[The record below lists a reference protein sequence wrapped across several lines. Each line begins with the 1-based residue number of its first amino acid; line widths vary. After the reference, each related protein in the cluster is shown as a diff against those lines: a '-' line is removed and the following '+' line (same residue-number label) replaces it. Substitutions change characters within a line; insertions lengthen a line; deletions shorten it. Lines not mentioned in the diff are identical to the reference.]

1 MLNKLLF
8 KNQDKKQLVV
18 AMIGAFL
25 GIAFLI
31 ISIHY
36 LIKVNQFGEGS
47 EILGPNTVIVQKK
60 VSNSNTLGL
69 ARTDFSKSEI
79 EKIKAKPFIDDV
91 KPVISNNFNVSFETA
106 DPVVPR
112 FRSDVFIQTVDPEFL
127 DVKIP
132 SWEWKEGDEFV
143 PLIMPRDF
151 VVMLNTFMSA
161 NDIKQISDDVVMSIK
176 CKFTLSNEDDKEWV
190 DCRIVGFTNEV
201 SAMLV
206 PESFMDY
213 GNKKYSDG
221 SDQKITQIMIQ
232 GKEGKFGEVEQ
243 LLNNRGLESKNAQ
256 VVVGRL
262 KSIVGTLVF
271 IVLCISIIAVFVSGL
286 VLIQFMQLLMTRNAI
301 EVRTLMRIG
310 YHPNKIIRKFFIYF
324 IKVFGVVAIMGTI
337 AFFITKY
344 FLDDTFISGG
354 IYIDTDLSLWSFM
367 ALLIAYVIF
376 SLASYFSA
384 KKGIFNEY

>member
-8 KNQDKKQLVV
+8 KNQDKKQLVI

-36 LIKVNQFGEGS
+36 LIKVNQFGKGT
-47 EILGPNTVIVQKK
+47 EILGPNTVIVQKQ
-60 VSNSNTLGL
+60 VTNSNALGL

-79 EKIKAKPFIDDV
+79 KKIKAKPFVTDV

-132 SWEWKEGDEFV
+132 SWEWQEGDEFV
-143 PLIMPRDF
+143 PVIMPRDF

-176 CKFTLSNEDDKEWV
+176 CKFTLSNEDKKEWV

-206 PESFMDY
+206 PQSFMEY
-213 GNKKYSDG
+213 GNQKYSDG

-243 LLNNRGLESKNAQ
+243 LLNKRGLESKNAQ

-271 IVLCISIIAVFVSGL
+271 IVLCISVIAVFVSGL

-310 YHPNKIIRKFFIYF
+310 YHPKRIIKKFFIYF
-324 IKVFGVVAIMGTI
+324 LKVFGVVAIMGTI

-344 FLDDTFISGG
+344 FLDETFISGG
-354 IYIDTDLSLWSFM
+354 IYIDTSLSIWSFI
-367 ALLIAYVIF
+367 ALLFAYAIF
-376 SLASYFSA
+376 SIASYFSA